1 MWRFENG
8 NTKAGQPSWWLYSGN
23 NEMVAW
29 AGETFPS
36 TYNAQRAETAF
47 KVGAKTARY
56 DIYQD
61 VGGSWRWRAW
71 RGSDKV
77 AASGESF
84 SSRYAAEQAA
94 GRVRDNAGGA
104 GSAAA

>member
-1 MWRFENG
+1 MWRFEVG
-8 NTKAGQPSWWLYSGN
+8 NNRAGRPSWWLYATN

-29 AGETFPS
+29 AGEAFAS
-36 TYNAQRAETAF
+36 LYNAQRAAAAF
-47 KVGAKTARY
+47 KAGAKVARY

-61 VGGSWRWRAW
+61 SGGAWRWRAW

-94 GRVRDNAGGA
+94 ARVRANAGGA
-104 GSAAA
+104 RSVAA